1 MLKKYL
7 SIAAYM
13 KKVVILLLIIG
24 SYALGTAMK
33 YKQQTYEGKT
43 AKEWANLA
51 KENKKNADYYFKN
64 YLNEIHGKNKNP
76 FFDLSPT
83 PSITIPK

>member
-1 MLKKYL
+1 
-7 SIAAYM
+7 M
-13 KKVVILLLIIG
+13 KKVVILFLIIG
-24 SYALGTAMK
+24 SYILGTVIQ
-33 YKQQTYEGKT
+33 YKQQDYEGKT

-83 PSITIPK
+83 PAIMTPKWRQP